1 MQTQHEL
8 VDAFQQSLEAVAEAQ
23 EKLAASSEAEW
34 LTRLLQAQATFTR
47 DMAEAS
53 GKFARTLL
61 EEA

>member
-1 MQTQHEL
+1 MQTQTEM

-23 EKLAASSEAEW
+23 EKLASSSEVEW
-34 LTRLLQAQATFTR
+34 LTKLLQAQATFTR

>member
-1 MQTQHEL
+1 MQTQLEM

-23 EKLAASSEAEW
+23 EQLAATSQAEW
-34 LTRLLQAQATFTR
+34 LSKLLHAQATFTR
-47 DMAEAS
+47 EMAEAS

>member
-1 MQTQHEL
+1 MQTQIEM

-23 EKLAASSEAEW
+23 EKLAASSEVEW
-34 LTRLLQAQATFTR
+34 LTKLLQAQATFTR
-47 DMAEAS
+47 DMADAS

>member
-1 MQTQHEL
+1 MQTQTEM

-23 EKLAASSEAEW
+23 EKLAASSEVEW
-34 LTRLLQAQATFTR
+34 LTKLLQAQATFTR

>member
-1 MQTQHEL
+1 MQTQNEM

-23 EKLAASSEAEW
+23 EKLASSSEVEW
-34 LTRLLQAQATFTR
+34 LTKLLQAQATFTR

>member
-1 MQTQHEL
+1 MQTQTEM

-23 EKLAASSEAEW
+23 EKLAASSEVEW
-34 LTRLLQAQATFTR
+34 LTKLLQAQATFTR
-47 DMAEAS
+47 DIAEAS

>member
-1 MQTQHEL
+1 MQTQIEM

-23 EKLAASSEAEW
+23 EKLASSSEVEW
-34 LTRLLQAQATFTR
+34 LTKLLQAQATFTR

>member
-1 MQTQHEL
+1 MQTQLEL

-23 EKLAASSEAEW
+23 EKLAASSEVEW
-34 LTRLLQAQATFTR
+34 LTKLLQAQAIFTR
-47 DMAEAS
+47 DLAEAS